1 VTTAIVAACLA
12 LFALQW
18 SRAPRVAASAHVTRQ
33 LPAARGELY
42 LGETFEGLPLRTVH
56 PFLYSDCEPGK
67 PKQAPVPCEWV
78 KVSSGRVTGGD
89 ADQVARAKRALRPV
103 R

>member
-1 VTTAIVAACLA
+1 M

-18 SRAPRVAASAHVTRQ
+18 HGAPRVSASPEVTRQ

-42 LGETFEGLPLRTVH
+42 LGETFEGLPLRTVR

-67 PKQAPVPCEWV
+67 PKRAPVPCDWV
-78 KVSSGRVTGGD
+78 KVSSGRITGGD
-89 ADQVARAKRALRPV
+89 EDQVARARDELRPV